1 MTLDPIVLVLLFIG
15 AIAIGSL
22 LIYVKI
28 IFDHRVSTSTSS
40 NKAVLP
46 RDQQPVLVS
55 EGLKVYRLEAKV
67 AGEPTEY
74 YLDIDDRIIVGIH
87 QPSKHQYAGI
97 RCVVS
102 EEVLNDLAAS
112 LQSVAAAQTGGT
124 E

>member
-1 MTLDPIVLVLLFIG
+1 MILDPIILVLLFIG

-28 IFDHRVSTSTSS
+28 VCDHRVPTSTSS
-40 NKAVLP
+40 TKTALP
-46 RDQQPVLVS
+46 QDQPPILIS

-67 AGEPTEY
+67 AGKPAEY

-87 QPSKHQYAGI
+87 QSSKHQYAGV

-102 EEVLNDLAAS
+102 EDVLNDLAAS
-112 LQSVAAAQTGGT
+112 LQSVAAEQTGGT
-124 E
+124 Q

>member
-1 MTLDPIVLVLLFIG
+1 MTLDPIILVLLFIG

-28 IFDHRVSTSTSS
+28 IFDHRVPTSTSS
-40 NKAVLP
+40 TKTALP
-46 RDQQPVLVS
+46 QDQQPFLVS

-87 QPSKHQYAGI
+87 HPSKHQDAGI

-102 EEVLNDLAAS
+102 EDVLNDLAAS

>member
-28 IFDHRVSTSTSS
+28 IFDHRVPTSTPS

-46 RDQQPVLVS
+46 RDQQPVLIS
-55 EGLKVYRLEAKV
+55 KGLKVYRVETKV
-67 AGEPTEY
+67 AGEPAKY

-87 QPSKHQYAGI
+87 QPSKHQCAGI

-102 EEVLNDLAAS
+102 EDVLNDLSAS
-112 LQSVAAAQTGGT
+112 MQSVAAAQNGGA

>member
-22 LIYVKI
+22 LIYAKI
-28 IFDHRVSTSTSS
+28 IFDHRVPTSAPS

-46 RDQQPVLVS
+46 RDQQPILIS
-55 EGLKVYRLEAKV
+55 KGLKVYRVETRV
-67 AGEPTEY
+67 AGEPAKY

-87 QPSKHQYAGI
+87 QPSRHQYAGI

-102 EEVLNDLAAS
+102 EEVLNNLAGS
-112 LQSVAAAQTGGT
+112 LQSVAAAQTGET